1 MLALE
6 GGWPVLV
13 KLRESK
19 VEPRQRRWSL
29 SQMRFRRDEVDTF
42 PWHMDAIETVK
53 PLLNIAR
60 LFLLPK

>member
-1 MLALE
+1 
-6 GGWPVLV
+6 VLV

-19 VEPRQRRWSL
+19 VEPRQRRSSL
-29 SQMRFRRDEVDTF
+29 SQMRFRRDGVDSF
-42 PWHMDAIETVK
+42 LWYIDAIETVK